1 MKAEFKNFDL
11 DIPTRSADK
20 AINDIFLTIA
30 KTSNTDNI
38 KLIQTDF
45 SKNDVQ
51 LSEHLANITEIC
63 DYNAKVLGLQYEKPQ
78 IVIGSLTLEEHLACR
93 NIGKVYD
100 AIHQTFDL
108 YLSH

>member
-1 MKAEFKNFDL
+1 MFTERDETTNNPEMD
-11 DIPTRSADK
+11 RGGG
-20 AINDIFLTIA
+20 TIQSS
-30 KTSNTDNI
+30 KT
-38 KLIQTDF
+38 KF

-78 IVIGSLTLEEHLACR
+78 IVIGDMTLEEQLACR

-108 YLSH
+108 YLSSACQS

>member
-11 DIPTRSADK
+11 NSTLPSADI

-45 SKNDVQ
+45 SGNNML
-51 LSEHLANITEIC
+51 LSEHLANIIEVC
-63 DYNAKVLGLQYEKPQ
+63 DYNAKALGLQYEKPQ
-78 IVIGSLTLEEHLACR
+78 IVMGSLTMEEQLACR

-100 AIHQTFDL
+100 AIHQAFDL
-108 YLSH
+108 YLSN

>member
-78 IVIGSLTLEEHLACR
+78 IIAYNMTMSEQLCTG
-93 NIGKVYD
+93 NIGKVYT

-108 YLSH
+108 YLSR